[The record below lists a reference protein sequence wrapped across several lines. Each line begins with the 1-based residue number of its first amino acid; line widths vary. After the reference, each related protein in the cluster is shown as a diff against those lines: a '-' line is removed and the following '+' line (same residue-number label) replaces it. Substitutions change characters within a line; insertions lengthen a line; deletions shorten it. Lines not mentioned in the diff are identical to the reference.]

1 MIANI
6 FLPMK
11 NVVIIDAVRSA
22 VGRAHKGSLAQ
33 KRPDE
38 LAGEVISGLLARVP
52 KVKAEMI
59 EDLVLG
65 CAMPEGEQGLN
76 VARVAGLLGGLP
88 IETSAMTIN
97 RFCSSGL
104 QAIALAAGAITFG
117 SNEIVIA
124 GGVESMTMVPMTGN
138 KLSASPRAMKDCPD
152 VYTPMGI
159 TAENVAKRFGVTR
172 EQQDEFALASQ
183 KKAAAAIEGKRFDDE
198 IVSVKGVK
206 YDGDDRVEFDFVR
219 DELVRPDTTKE
230 GLASLKPA
238 FSQTGSVTA
247 GNSSPLSDGAA
258 AALVMSEDKAKSLG
272 LEPLAYFRAF
282 ATIGVDPSIMGIGP
296 LPAVKKLLAQTKL
309 SLADIDLIEM
319 NEAFASQSVYCA
331 RELGIDMQK
340 LNVNGGAI
348 ALGHPLGCTG
358 AKLVATAAHELKRR
372 KGKRAIVT
380 MCIGGGMGAAGLIE
394 RP

>member
-1 MIANI
+1 MR
-6 FLPMK
+6 
-11 NVVIIDAVRSA
+11 NVVIVEAVRSA

-38 LAGEVISGLLARVP
+38 LAGEVIAGLLARVP
-52 KVKAEMI
+52 NVKPEMI
-59 EDLVLG
+59 EDVVLG

-76 VARVAGLLGGLP
+76 VARVAALLGGLP

-104 QAIALAAGAITFG
+104 QAIAYAAGAIAIG
-117 SNEIVIA
+117 SYEVVVA
-124 GGVESMTMVPMTGN
+124 GGAESMTMVPMTGN

-159 TAENVAKRFGVTR
+159 TAENVAKKFDVTR

-183 KKAAAAIEGKRFDDE
+183 KKAAAAIEGKRFDEE
-198 IVSVKGVK
+198 IVPVKGVK
-206 YDGDDRVEFDFVR
+206 YEGDERVEIDFTR

-230 GLASLKPA
+230 GLAALKPA
-238 FSQTGSVTA
+238 FAQTGSVTA

-258 AALVMSEDKAKSLG
+258 ASLVMSEERAKALG
-272 LEPLAYFRAF
+272 LEPLVYFRAF
-282 ATIGVDPSIMGIGP
+282 ASVGVDPAIMGIGP
-296 LPAVKKLLAQTKL
+296 VPAVRKLLAQTKL
-309 SLADIDLIEM
+309 SLADVDLIEM

-331 RELGIDMQK
+331 RELGIPADK

-358 AKLVATAAHELKRR
+358 AKLVATAAHELRRR
-372 KGKRAIVT
+372 KAKRAIVT